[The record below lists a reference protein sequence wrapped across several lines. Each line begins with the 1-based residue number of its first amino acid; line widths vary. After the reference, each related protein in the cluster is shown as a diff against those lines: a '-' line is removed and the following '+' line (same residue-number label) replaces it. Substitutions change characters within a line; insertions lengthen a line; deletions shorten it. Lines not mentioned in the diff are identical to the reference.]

1 MTLPQAASLNSLNNN
16 PPTSLTSPG
25 QDQWDTMLPV
35 VNVSASVFA
44 LNHLAVLSN
53 NLITVLVLQHK
64 QSKYSKV
71 MLSCT
76 TVPCVY
82 LQLSKNSWVF
92 IHLYLTAAKRIGSSL
107 LIFSLSPICTSFSLP
122 CLTILHLSL
131 SIYYTSIRLFLAPP
145 KEVTLPTTTNMP
157 LLLLTERHVHYVSY
171 L

>member
-1 MTLPQAASLNSLNNN
+1 
-16 PPTSLTSPG
+16 
-25 QDQWDTMLPV
+25 MLPV

-82 LQLSKNSWVF
+82 LQLSKKQLG
-92 IHLYLTAAKRIGSSL
+92 IYT
-107 LIFSLSPICTSFSLP
+107 LILNCCQTNRLIIINLFPFP
-122 CLTILHLSL
+122 HLHLFFSPL
-131 SIYYTSIRLFLAPP
+131 SYNIASVLKYILYVNTPLSSPP
-145 KEVTLPTTTNMP
+145 KRGDPAYHNQHAASAP
-157 LLLLTERHVHYVSY
+157 L
-171 L
+171 